1 MLDIRTLLLL
11 TPEDRYAPSASL
23 RSAERAIYPLLR
35 EGTPPV
41 SPPREQATL
50 LHPAPA

>member
-11 TPEDRYAPSASL
+11 TPEDRYAPSANL
-23 RSAERAIYPLLR
+23 RSVERAIYPLLR
-35 EGTPPV
+35 ERTPVV
-41 SPPREQATL
+41 SLPREESTL